1 MIQFDLPKQKSSIIK
16 VLGVGGG
23 GSNAVNFMFNQNIE
37 GVDFIICN
45 TDSKAIEQSTVPN
58 KIQLGPHLTQGLG
71 AGADPSVGKLA
82 TEESLDEIRKILEV
96 NTRMAFIT
104 VGMGGGTGT
113 GGAPIIAKIC
123 KDLGIL
129 TVGIVTTP
137 FGFEGP
143 RRQAQA
149 EEGIKQLKPLV
160 DTLLVISNDKLRV
173 QYGNLKMK
181 EAFTKADN
189 VLATAAKCITDVI
202 NSRGHII
209 VDFADVCTVMKNG
222 GVAILGKAEV
232 EGENRAQRAIE
243 EALNS
248 PLLNDNDIRGAKW
261 ILLNINSAEGDYECS
276 MDELETIN
284 NFLRERTG
292 ENSDVI
298 MGMGYDSTLGQKLGI
313 TLIATGFE
321 HKDPFQKQTPKKAE
335 APVEE
340 KIVMTLVSEEANNDT
355 SNLMTAPTEA
365 VAETPT
371 EEPKIEEP
379 TIGDSYFTLGEEAV
393 EAIEEVA
400 TIVEEEVEEIMSMH
414 EVDEISEKEYEAE
427 IDAQISIAAN
437 EVMEEMV
444 SQPIVF
450 EINDVYE
457 GEDLGEEEVLVNA
470 VEEEVVVASFQEE
483 DLEEEIDLIA
493 EEQVEDEIEEVRV
506 NELATPVADT
516 NHLVNHFILTKP
528 TNIYAEHT
536 EEEPSIKE
544 MEEMPVIEEMEEF
557 EEEEMEEMEEL
568 EEMEEMVMQDDLTV
582 TMQEIAEEEIVEE
595 IVEEEILEEEL
606 AEEVVEEELV
616 EETIFEQVAPEMIE
630 EEKAEEEL
638 VEVAE
643 ITMQAAPVQEPV
655 VYESSFRMEEEPT
668 MQLVMRDE
676 SSFNSNQNTTKR
688 HPSSLD
694 MPMDDAEEQRRKVAE
709 RIQKLRNL
717 SFNINSASDP
727 NNEFDAVPA
736 YVRRNLDLFG
746 NTMAS
751 VENYYSKYT
760 VEKDEHNQTQISTI
774 NTFLDGKKPD

>member
-23 GSNAVNFMFNQNIE
+23 GSNAVNFMFQQDIE

-45 TDSKAIEQSTVPN
+45 TDSKAIEQSLVPN

-71 AGADPSVGKLA
+71 AGADPSVGKMA
-82 TEESLDEIRKILEV
+82 TEESLEEIKRILEV
-96 NTRMAFIT
+96 NTKMAFIT

-143 RRQAQA
+143 RRQKQA
-149 EEGIKQLKPLV
+149 EEGINELKPYV

-232 EGENRAQRAIE
+232 AGENRAERAIE

-248 PLLNDNDIRGAKW
+248 PLLNDNDIKGAKW

-284 NFLRERTG
+284 TILRARTG
-292 ENSDVI
+292 EHSDVI
-298 MGMGYDSTLGQKLGI
+298 MGMGYDETLGDKLGI

-321 HKDPFQKQTPKKAE
+321 HKDPFKKEAVKEVE
-335 APVEE
+335 APIEE
-340 KIVMTLVSEEANNDT
+340 KIVMTLQSEQLEQSEPT
-355 SNLMTAPTEA
+355 LQEAPTASIDPIES
-365 VAETPT
+365 AE
-371 EEPKIEEP
+371 INEP
-379 TIGDSYFTLGEEAV
+379 TAIETELPEAALTLDEVEITMDELAPTMQEFEMPEMSNVYVSAPDYEEEEEEAV
-393 EAIEEVA
+393 SFE
-400 TIVEEEVEEIMSMH
+400 S
-414 EVDEISEKEYEAE
+414 S
-427 IDAQISIAAN
+427 
-437 EVMEEMV
+437 
-444 SQPIVF
+444 PIF
-450 EINDVYE
+450 
-457 GEDLGEEEVLVNA
+457 
-470 VEEEVVVASFQEE
+470 
-483 DLEEEIDLIA
+483 EEEIISQEIVLEDFNESFEEEEAA
-493 EEQVEDEIEEVRV
+493 EVFELNMEEEEAPIYNTEFVL
-506 NELATPVADT
+506 NKPV
-516 NHLVNHFILTKP
+516 
-528 TNIYAEHT
+528 NIYAEAELETENVT
-536 EEEPSIKE
+536 EEVEALTELPSEISAEVHVAADAENLETSFRSVE
-544 MEEMPVIEEMEEF
+544 ME
-557 EEEEMEEMEEL
+557 
-568 EEMEEMVMQDDLTV
+568 
-582 TMQEIAEEEIVEE
+582 
-595 IVEEEILEEEL
+595 
-606 AEEVVEEELV
+606 
-616 EETIFEQVAPEMIE
+616 
-630 EEKAEEEL
+630 
-638 VEVAE
+638 
-643 ITMQAAPVQEPV
+643 
-655 VYESSFRMEEEPT
+655 MEEEPT
-668 MQLVMRDE
+668 MQLVMREE
-676 SSFNSNQNTTKR
+676 SSVSPQNRPQHSSFDISMDNS
-688 HPSSLD
+688 
-694 MPMDDAEEQRRKVAE
+694 EEQRRKVAE

-717 SFNINSASDP
+717 SFNINNGADP
-727 NNEFDAVPA
+727 GVEFDAVPA

-760 VEKDEHNQTQISTI
+760 VEQDENNQTQISTI
-774 NTFLDGKKPD
+774 NSFLDGKKPD

>member
-298 MGMGYDSTLGQKLGI
+298 MGMGYDETLGQKLGI

-340 KIVMTLVSEEANNDT
+340 KIVMTLLSEEANNDT
-355 SNLMTAPTEA
+355 SNLMTAPTEL

-400 TIVEEEVEEIMSMH
+400 TIVEEEVMSIH

-457 GEDLGEEEVLVNA
+457 GEDLEEEELVVNE
-470 VEEEVVVASFQEE
+470 VEEEVIVSSFQEE
-483 DLEEEIDLIA
+483 DLEEEVEAIE
-493 EEQVEDEIEEVRV
+493 EEQVEDEIEEEVIV
-506 NELATPVADT
+506 SELVAPVAET

-536 EEEPSIKE
+536 EEEPSIEE
-544 MEEMPVIEEMEEF
+544 MEEMPFIEEMEEF
-557 EEEEMEEMEEL
+557 EEMEEEEMVEM
-568 EEMEEMVMQDDLTV
+568 EEMEEMVMQDDLAV
-582 TMQEIAEEEIVEE
+582 TMQEI
-595 IVEEEILEEEL
+595 
-606 AEEVVEEELV
+606 VEEELV
-616 EETIFEQVAPEMIE
+616 EETMVEQVTPEMVE
-630 EEKAEEEL
+630 EEIVQEELVEEEIVEEEI

-643 ITMQAAPVQEPV
+643 ISMQAAPVQEPV

-676 SSFNSNQNTTKR
+676 SSFNANQNTAKK

-694 MPMDDAEEQRRKVAE
+694 MPIDDAEEQRRKVAE

-717 SFNINSASDP
+717 SFNINNASDP

>member
-23 GSNAVNFMFNQNIE
+23 GSNAVNFMFQQDIE

-45 TDSKAIEQSTVPN
+45 TDSKAIEQSLVPN

-71 AGADPSVGKLA
+71 AGADPSVGKMA
-82 TEESLDEIRKILEV
+82 TEESLEEIKRILEV
-96 NTRMAFIT
+96 NTKMAFIT

-143 RRQAQA
+143 RRQKQA
-149 EEGIKQLKPLV
+149 EDGINELKPFV

-232 EGENRAQRAIE
+232 AGENRAERAIE

-248 PLLNDNDIRGAKW
+248 PLLNDNDIKGAKW

-284 NFLRERTG
+284 TILRARTG
-292 ENSDVI
+292 EHSDVI
-298 MGMGYDSTLGQKLGI
+298 MGMGYDETLGDRLGI

-321 HKDPFQKQTPKKAE
+321 HKDPFKKEAVKEVE

-340 KIVMTLVSEEANNDT
+340 KIVMTLQSEQTEQSTLQEAPSAPIESAEINEPIALETEELEAAFTLDEDEITMDEFAPTMQEFEMPEMSNVYVSAPDYEEEEEVVANFEEEVISQEIVLEDFNETYEEEEAAEVFELNMEEEATPIYNT
-355 SNLMTAPTEA
+355 EFVLNKPVNIYAEPVLETEA
-365 VAETPT
+365 TT
-371 EEPKIEEP
+371 
-379 TIGDSYFTLGEEAV
+379 EEAV
-393 EAIEEVA
+393 EAA
-400 TIVEEEVEEIMSMH
+400 TELA
-414 EVDEISEKEYEAE
+414 SE
-427 IDAQISIAAN
+427 IAA
-437 EVMEEMV
+437 EVHEATDAENL
-444 SQPIVF
+444 
-450 EINDVYE
+450 ET
-457 GEDLGEEEVLVNA
+457 
-470 VEEEVVVASFQEE
+470 SFRS
-483 DLEEEIDLIA
+483 
-493 EEQVEDEIEEVRV
+493 V
-506 NELATPVADT
+506 
-516 NHLVNHFILTKP
+516 
-528 TNIYAEHT
+528 
-536 EEEPSIKE
+536 E
-544 MEEMPVIEEMEEF
+544 MEI
-557 EEEEMEEMEEL
+557 
-568 EEMEEMVMQDDLTV
+568 
-582 TMQEIAEEEIVEE
+582 
-595 IVEEEILEEEL
+595 
-606 AEEVVEEELV
+606 
-616 EETIFEQVAPEMIE
+616 
-630 EEKAEEEL
+630 
-638 VEVAE
+638 
-643 ITMQAAPVQEPV
+643 
-655 VYESSFRMEEEPT
+655 EEEPT
-668 MQLVMRDE
+668 MQLVMREE
-676 SSFNSNQNTTKR
+676 SSVSPQNKPQHSSFDISMDNS
-688 HPSSLD
+688 
-694 MPMDDAEEQRRKVAE
+694 EEQRRKVAE

-717 SFNINSASDP
+717 SFNINNGADP
-727 NNEFDAVPA
+727 GVEFDAVPA

-760 VEKDEHNQTQISTI
+760 VEQDEHNQTQISTI
-774 NTFLDGKKPD
+774 NSFLDGKKPD

>member
-23 GSNAVNFMFNQNIE
+23 GSNAVNFMFQQDIE

-45 TDSKAIEQSTVPN
+45 TDSKAIEQSLVPN

-71 AGADPSVGKLA
+71 AGADPSVGKMA
-82 TEESLDEIRKILEV
+82 TEESLEEIKRILEV
-96 NTRMAFIT
+96 NTKMAFIT

-143 RRQAQA
+143 RRQKQA
-149 EEGIKQLKPLV
+149 EEGINELKPYV

-232 EGENRAQRAIE
+232 AGENRAERAIE

-248 PLLNDNDIRGAKW
+248 PLLNDNDIKGAKW

-284 NFLRERTG
+284 TILRARTG
-292 ENSDVI
+292 EHSDVI
-298 MGMGYDSTLGQKLGI
+298 MGMGYDETLGDKLGI

-321 HKDPFQKQTPKKAE
+321 HKDPFKKEAVKEVE

-340 KIVMTLVSEEANNDT
+340 KIVMTLQSEQTEQTEQPLQEAP
-355 SNLMTAPTEA
+355 TAPIEPIES
-365 VAETPT
+365 AELN
-371 EEPKIEEP
+371 EP
-379 TIGDSYFTLGEEAV
+379 T
-393 EAIEEVA
+393 AIETEVPDA
-400 TIVEEEVEEIMSMH
+400 ELTLDEVEITVDELAPTMEEFAMPEMSNVYVSSPDYEEE
-414 EVDEISEKEYEAE
+414 
-427 IDAQISIAAN
+427 
-437 EVMEEMV
+437 
-444 SQPIVF
+444 
-450 EINDVYE
+450 
-457 GEDLGEEEVLVNA
+457 
-470 VEEEVVVASFQEE
+470 EEEVVSFESSPTFEAELISQEIVLE
-483 DLEEEIDLIA
+483 DFNETFEEEEVA
-493 EEQVEDEIEEVRV
+493 EVFELNMEE
-506 NELATPVADT
+506 EATPIYNTEFVL
-516 NHLVNHFILTKP
+516 NKP
-528 TNIYAEHT
+528 VNIYAEAEVELEIEAEVELEVEAKIEVDVFAEVANDITAEVVVAADT
-536 EEEPSIKE
+536 ENVETSFRSVE
-544 MEEMPVIEEMEEF
+544 ME
-557 EEEEMEEMEEL
+557 
-568 EEMEEMVMQDDLTV
+568 
-582 TMQEIAEEEIVEE
+582 
-595 IVEEEILEEEL
+595 
-606 AEEVVEEELV
+606 
-616 EETIFEQVAPEMIE
+616 
-630 EEKAEEEL
+630 
-638 VEVAE
+638 
-643 ITMQAAPVQEPV
+643 
-655 VYESSFRMEEEPT
+655 MEEEPT
-668 MQLVMRDE
+668 MQLVMREE
-676 SSFNSNQNTTKR
+676 SSASPQNRPQHSSFDISMDNS
-688 HPSSLD
+688 
-694 MPMDDAEEQRRKVAE
+694 EEQRRKVAE

-717 SFNINSASDP
+717 SFNINNGADP
-727 NNEFDAVPA
+727 GVEFDAVPA

-760 VEKDEHNQTQISTI
+760 VEQDENNQTQISTI
-774 NTFLDGKKPD
+774 NSFLDGKKPD

>member
-104 VGMGGGTGT
+104 GGMGGGTGT

-232 EGENRAQRAIE
+232 EGENRAQRGIE

-284 NFLRERTG
+284 NFLRECTG

-298 MGMGYDSTLGQKLGI
+298 MGMGYDETLGQKLGI

-321 HKDPFQKQTPKKAE
+321 HKDPFQKQTPKKAV
-335 APVEE
+335 APVED
-340 KIVMTLVSEEANNDT
+340 KIVMTLLSEEANNDT
-355 SNLMTAPTEA
+355 SNLMTAATEA

-371 EEPKIEEP
+371 EEPRTEEP

-400 TIVEEEVEEIMSMH
+400 AIVEEEVKEVMSVH
-414 EVDEISEKEYEAE
+414 ELDEISEKEYEAE

-457 GEDLGEEEVLVNA
+457 GEDLEE
-470 VEEEVVVASFQEE
+470 EEEVVVNEVEEEGIVASFQEE
-483 DLEEEIDLIA
+483 DLEEEVEVIA
-493 EEQVEDEIEEVRV
+493 EEQVEDEIEEEVIV
-506 NELATPVADT
+506 SELVAPVAET
-516 NHLVNHFILTKP
+516 NHFILTKP
-528 TNIYAEHT
+528 TNIYAAHT
-536 EEEPSIKE
+536 EEEPSIE
-544 MEEMPVIEEMEEF
+544 EIEEMPVIEEMEEMEEF
-557 EEEEMEEMEEL
+557 EEEEMGEMEEI
-568 EEMEEMVMQDDLTV
+568 EEMVMQDDLAV
-582 TMQEIAEEEIVEE
+582 TMQEIVEEE
-595 IVEEEILEEEL
+595 IVEEEI
-606 AEEVVEEELV
+606 VEEEIV
-616 EETIFEQVAPEMIE
+616 EEEIVKE
-630 EEKAEEEL
+630 
-638 VEVAE
+638 AE
-643 ITMQAAPVQEPV
+643 ITMQAVPVQEPV

-668 MQLVMRDE
+668 MQLVMREE
-676 SSFNSNQNTTKR
+676 SSFNANQNTSKR

-760 VEKDEHNQTQISTI
+760 VEKDENNQTQISTI

>member
-23 GSNAVNFMFNQNIE
+23 GSNAVNFMFQQDIE

-45 TDSKAIEQSTVPN
+45 TDSKAIEQSLVPN

-71 AGADPSVGKLA
+71 AGADPSVGKMA
-82 TEESLDEIRKILEV
+82 TEESLEEIKRILEV
-96 NTRMAFIT
+96 NTKMAFIT

-143 RRQAQA
+143 RRQKQA
-149 EEGIKQLKPLV
+149 EDGINELKPYV

-232 EGENRAQRAIE
+232 AGENRAERAIE

-248 PLLNDNDIRGAKW
+248 PLLNDNDIKGAKW

-284 NFLRERTG
+284 TILRARTG
-292 ENSDVI
+292 EHSDVI
-298 MGMGYDSTLGQKLGI
+298 MGMGYDETLGDRLGI

-321 HKDPFQKQTPKKAE
+321 HKDPFKKEAVKEVE

-340 KIVMTLVSEEANNDT
+340 KIVMTLQSEQTEQIEQTLQEAP
-355 SNLMTAPTEA
+355 TAPIES
-365 VAETPT
+365 AE
-371 EEPKIEEP
+371 INEP
-379 TIGDSYFTLGEEAV
+379 TAIETEVPEAAFTLDE
-393 EAIEEVA
+393 
-400 TIVEEEVEEIMSMH
+400 
-414 EVDEISEKEYEAE
+414 DEITMDEFAPTMQE
-427 IDAQISIAAN
+427 
-437 EVMEEMV
+437 
-444 SQPIVF
+444 F
-450 EINDVYE
+450 EIPEMSNVFVSAPDYE
-457 GEDLGEEEVLVNA
+457 E
-470 VEEEVVVASFQEE
+470 EEEVVANFEEEVISQEIVLEDFNETFEEE
-483 DLEEEIDLIA
+483 DAEVFELNMEEE
-493 EEQVEDEIEEVRV
+493 
-506 NELATPVADT
+506 ATPIYNTEFVL
-516 NHLVNHFILTKP
+516 NKP
-528 TNIYAEHT
+528 VNIYAEPVLET
-536 EEEPSIKE
+536 EA
-544 MEEMPVIEEMEEF
+544 
-557 EEEEMEEMEEL
+557 
-568 EEMEEMVMQDDLTV
+568 T
-582 TMQEIAEEEIVEE
+582 T
-595 IVEEEILEEEL
+595 
-606 AEEVVEEELV
+606 EEVVEAATELAS
-616 EETIFEQVAPEMIE
+616 EIA
-630 EEKAEEEL
+630 AE
-638 VEVAE
+638 VHEVADAE
-643 ITMQAAPVQEPV
+643 NIET
-655 VYESSFRMEEEPT
+655 SFRSVEMEMEEEPT
-668 MQLVMRDE
+668 MQLVMREE
-676 SSFNSNQNTTKR
+676 SSVSPQNRTQHSSFDISMDNS
-688 HPSSLD
+688 
-694 MPMDDAEEQRRKVAE
+694 EEQRRKVAE

-717 SFNINSASDP
+717 SFNINNGADP
-727 NNEFDAVPA
+727 GVEFDAVPA

-760 VEKDEHNQTQISTI
+760 VEQDEHNQTQISTI
-774 NTFLDGKKPD
+774 NSFLDGKKPD

>member
-23 GSNAVNFMFNQNIE
+23 GSNAVNFMFQQDIE

-45 TDSKAIEQSTVPN
+45 TDSKAIEQSQVPN

-71 AGADPSVGKLA
+71 AGADPSVGKMA
-82 TEESLDEIRKILEV
+82 TEESLEEIKKILEV
-96 NTRMAFIT
+96 NTKMAFIT

-143 RRQAQA
+143 RRQKQA
-149 EEGIKQLKPLV
+149 EEGINELKPYV

-232 EGENRAQRAIE
+232 AGENRAERAIE

-248 PLLNDNDIRGAKW
+248 PLLNDNDIKGAKW

-284 NFLRERTG
+284 TILHARTG
-292 ENSDVI
+292 EHSDVI
-298 MGMGYDSTLGQKLGI
+298 MGMGYDETLGEKLGI

-321 HKDPFQKQTPKKAE
+321 HKDPFKKEAVKEVE
-335 APVEE
+335 APLEE
-340 KIVMTLVSEEANNDT
+340 KIMMTLQSEQSEQTEQAAPIEPTEIND
-355 SNLMTAPTEA
+355 LTAPEPTEA
-365 VAETPT
+365 AVILDEVEITLDEVEITLDEVEIPMDELAPTMQEFVVTEMSNVYVSTPDFDEEEETSSVFETNEEAFIEEVISQEIVLEDFNTSFEEEEVTEVFELNMEEEETTNFTTEFVLNKPLNIYAEAESEVEVAS
-371 EEPKIEEP
+371 EP
-379 TIGDSYFTLGEEAV
+379 TIPAIV
-393 EAIEEVA
+393 EA
-400 TIVEEEVEEIMSMH
+400 
-414 EVDEISEKEYEAE
+414 
-427 IDAQISIAAN
+427 QI
-437 EVMEEMV
+437 
-444 SQPIVF
+444 
-450 EINDVYE
+450 
-457 GEDLGEEEVLVNA
+457 
-470 VEEEVVVASFQEE
+470 
-483 DLEEEIDLIA
+483 
-493 EEQVEDEIEEVRV
+493 EEQVEAVT
-506 NELATPVADT
+506 ELA
-516 NHLVNHFILTKP
+516 N
-528 TNIYAEHT
+528 
-536 EEEPSIKE
+536 
-544 MEEMPVIEEMEEF
+544 
-557 EEEEMEEMEEL
+557 
-568 EEMEEMVMQDDLTV
+568 
-582 TMQEIAEEEIVEE
+582 EITAEIVLPAATEN
-595 IVEEEILEEEL
+595 LE
-606 AEEVVEEELV
+606 
-616 EETIFEQVAPEMIE
+616 T
-630 EEKAEEEL
+630 
-638 VEVAE
+638 
-643 ITMQAAPVQEPV
+643 
-655 VYESSFRMEEEPT
+655 SFRSVEMDTEEEPT
-668 MQLVMRDE
+668 MQLVMREE
-676 SSFNSNQNTTKR
+676 SVGSQQNRPQHLSFDI
-688 HPSSLD
+688 SLD
-694 MPMDDAEEQRRKVAE
+694 NSEEQRRKVAE

-717 SFNINSASDP
+717 SFNINNGSDP
-727 NNEFDAVPA
+727 GVEFDAVPA

-760 VEKDEHNQTQISTI
+760 VEQDENNQTQISTI
-774 NTFLDGKKPD
+774 NSFLDGKKPD

>member
-23 GSNAVNFMFNQNIE
+23 GSNAVNFMFQQDIE

-45 TDSKAIEQSTVPN
+45 TDSKAIEQSLVPN

-71 AGADPSVGKLA
+71 AGADPSVGKMA
-82 TEESLDEIRKILEV
+82 TEESLEEIKRILEV
-96 NTRMAFIT
+96 NTKMAFIT

-143 RRQAQA
+143 RRQKQA
-149 EEGIKQLKPLV
+149 EEGINELKPYV

-232 EGENRAQRAIE
+232 AGENRAERAIE

-248 PLLNDNDIRGAKW
+248 PLLNDNDIKGAKW

-284 NFLRERTG
+284 TILRARTG
-292 ENSDVI
+292 EHSDVI
-298 MGMGYDSTLGQKLGI
+298 MGMGYDETLGDKLGI

-321 HKDPFQKQTPKKAE
+321 HKDPFKKEAVKEVE
-335 APVEE
+335 APLEE
-340 KIVMTLVSEEANNDT
+340 KIMMTLQSEQSEQLEATAPIEPTAAAPELTEDSAILDAVEMTIDEVEIPMEEVEMTLDELAPTMQEFVMPEMSNVYVSAPDYDEEEEA
-355 SNLMTAPTEA
+355 SSVFEA
-365 VAETPT
+365 T
-371 EEPKIEEP
+371 EP
-379 TIGDSYFTLGEEAV
+379 TFEEEVITQEIVLEAYND
-393 EAIEEVA
+393 AIEEEAEVFELNM
-400 TIVEEEVEEIMSMH
+400 EEEETPSFTTE
-414 EVDEISEKEYEAE
+414 
-427 IDAQISIAAN
+427 
-437 EVMEEMV
+437 
-444 SQPIVF
+444 F
-450 EINDVYE
+450 
-457 GEDLGEEEVLVNA
+457 VLN
-470 VEEEVVVASFQEE
+470 
-483 DLEEEIDLIA
+483 
-493 EEQVEDEIEEVRV
+493 
-506 NELATPVADT
+506 
-516 NHLVNHFILTKP
+516 KP
-528 TNIYAEHT
+528 LNIYAEA
-536 EEEPSIKE
+536 ELEIEAASEPSIPTNNE
-544 MEEMPVIEEMEEF
+544 TVVHPVVF
-557 EEEEMEEMEEL
+557 E
-568 EEMEEMVMQDDLTV
+568 
-582 TMQEIAEEEIVEE
+582 AN
-595 IVEEEILEEEL
+595 
-606 AEEVVEEELV
+606 
-616 EETIFEQVAPEMIE
+616 
-630 EEKAEEEL
+630 
-638 VEVAE
+638 
-643 ITMQAAPVQEPV
+643 EPV
-655 VYESSFRMEEEPT
+655 AAETENLETSFRNVEMDTEEAPT
-668 MQLVMRDE
+668 MQLVMREE
-676 SSFNSNQNTTKR
+676 SSVTPQNRPQHSSFDISMDNS
-688 HPSSLD
+688 
-694 MPMDDAEEQRRKVAE
+694 EEQRRKVAE

-717 SFNINSASDP
+717 SFNINNGSDP
-727 NNEFDAVPA
+727 GVEFDAVPA

-760 VEKDEHNQTQISTI
+760 VEQDENNQTQISTI
-774 NTFLDGKKPD
+774 NSFLDGKKPD

>member
-23 GSNAVNFMFNQNIE
+23 GSNAVNFMFQQDIE

-45 TDSKAIEQSTVPN
+45 TDAKAIEQSLVPN

-82 TEESLDEIRKILEV
+82 TEESLEEIKKILEV

-143 RRQAQA
+143 RRQKQA
-149 EEGIKQLKPLV
+149 EEGINQLKPFV

-232 EGENRAQRAIE
+232 EGENRAERAIE

-248 PLLNDNDIRGAKW
+248 PLLNDNDIKGAKW

-284 NFLRERTG
+284 NILRARTG
-292 ENSDVI
+292 EHSDVI
-298 MGMGYDSTLGQKLGI
+298 MGMGYDPTLGQKLGI

-321 HKDPFQKQTPKKAE
+321 HKDPFKKEEPKKAE
-335 APVEE
+335 QPVEE
-340 KIVMTLVSEEANNDT
+340 KIVMTLETEAPKAPE
-355 SNLMTAPTEA
+355 SIAPEAPT
-365 VAETPT
+365 AELNETF
-371 EEPKIEEP
+371 IE
-379 TIGDSYFTLGEEAV
+379 
-393 EAIEEVA
+393 
-400 TIVEEEVEEIMSMH
+400 
-414 EVDEISEKEYEAE
+414 
-427 IDAQISIAAN
+427 
-437 EVMEEMV
+437 
-444 SQPIVF
+444 
-450 EINDVYE
+450 
-457 GEDLGEEEVLVNA
+457 
-470 VEEEVVVASFQEE
+470 
-483 DLEEEIDLIA
+483 EEEIEIVAEEIA
-493 EEQVEDEIEEVRV
+493 EPI
-506 NELATPVADT
+506 
-516 NHLVNHFILTKP
+516 
-528 TNIYAEHT
+528 
-536 EEEPSIKE
+536 E
-544 MEEMPVIEEMEEF
+544 MEVDDYATIADVMVEAEAASTELEELQPTMYEF
-557 EEEEMEEMEEL
+557 EEEVDL
-568 EEMEEMVMQDDLTV
+568 EEVL
-582 TMQEIAEEEIVEE
+582 
-595 IVEEEILEEEL
+595 
-606 AEEVVEEELV
+606 EEVVEEEIVETPVSTVFVSVPEVDDEEVFELNMEATTVDFTTEFVLQKPSNIYEETSEVEEIESSV
-616 EETIFEQVAPEMIE
+616 EETPEVEEPAPSFTFEFDE
-630 EEKAEEEL
+630 
-638 VEVAE
+638 VEA
-643 ITMQAAPVQEPV
+643 EPV
-655 VYESSFRMEEEPT
+655 MEEPVMETSFRMVEQIEEEPT
-668 MQLVMRDE
+668 MQLVMKE
-676 SSFNSNQNTTKR
+676 VEPMSNARPAHQDF
-688 HPSSLD
+688 D
-694 MPMDDAEEQRRKVAE
+694 MPVDNAEEQRRKVAE

-717 SFNINSASDP
+717 SFNINNGADP
-727 NNEFDAVPA
+727 NTEFDAVPA

-760 VEKDEHNQTQISTI
+760 VEQDENNQTNISTI
-774 NTFLDGKKPD
+774 NSFLDGKKPD